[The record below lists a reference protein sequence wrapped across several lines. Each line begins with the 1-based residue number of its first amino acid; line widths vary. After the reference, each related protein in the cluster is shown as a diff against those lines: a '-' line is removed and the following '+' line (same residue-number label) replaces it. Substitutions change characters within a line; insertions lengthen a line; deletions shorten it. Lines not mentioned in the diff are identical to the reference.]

1 MQNEHHNSFLKRLSK
16 GADGMVQLTD
26 CLPSKPSKLEALILS
41 PNTNKKKKKKK
52 DCQREVYEGPDMK
65 FW

>member
-26 CLPSKPSKLEALILS
+26 CLPSKPSKLEALRLS
-41 PNTNKKKKKKK
+41 PNTTKKKKKKK
-52 DCQREVYEGPDMK
+52 IVKVKYMKGPI
-65 FW
+65 